1 MLDAMDRDSN
11 LNGHVEYEQLSEVS
25 CIAELFISYYSM
37 YVF

>member
-11 LNGHVEYEQLSEVS
+11 FNGHVEYEQLSEVS
-25 CIAELFISYYSM
+25 CIAQLSISYYSM

>member
-11 LNGHVEYEQLSEVS
+11 LNGYVEYEQLSQVS
-25 CIAELFISYYSM
+25 YISQLPISYYSM